1 MREKRVGRVCGAV
14 AWAANP
20 EKAVKKKMSV
30 MGFAFVW
37 GDVRIVAGSV
47 YALNVGLYALLNA
60 ALAGM
65 TVLGLLMG
73 VSPDRVA
80 RDVVFLEIVGH
91 VLLLSVLVRSSAL
104 ILLDVGHFLQGI
116 LASSPGSN
124 DSIW

>member
-1 MREKRVGRVCGAV
+1 MGDGLQKGR
-14 AWAANP
+14 
-20 EKAVKKKMSV
+20 KKKMSV

-37 GDVRIVAGSV
+37 GVVRIVAGSV
-47 YALNVGLYALLNA
+47 YALNVGLYALLKA

-80 RDVVFLEIVGH
+80 RDVMFLEVVGH

-104 ILLDVGHFLQGI
+104 ILLDVGHFLQEPIKGKW
-116 LASSPGSN
+116 L
-124 DSIW
+124 